1 MLKGR
6 FKMKRVTVYDE
17 NGNAINCWP
26 DTAKRLI
33 ANGYSEE
40 EPKRAKSRKP
50 KKSDEVATEV
60 DED

>member
-17 NGNAINCWP
+17 DGNAVNCWP
-26 DTAKRLI
+26 DTAKKLI

-40 EPKRAKSRKP
+40 PPKKGKSRKP
-50 KKSDEVATEV
+50 KKSDEVAIEV
-60 DED
+60 DEV

>member
-1 MLKGR
+1 
-6 FKMKRVTVYDE
+6 MKRVTVYDE

-40 EPKRAKSRKP
+40 EPKKGKSRKP

-60 DED
+60 EEV